1 MAATVQSETREFQ
14 AETKQLLDLVIHSL
28 YTNKDIFL
36 RELISNASDALDR
49 IRFESLTTPDLLGD
63 SESLEI
69 RLDVDM
75 TARSL
80 SVSDNGIGM
89 SREEVISNIGS
100 IAKSG
105 TRELA
110 EKLKQAEGG
119 QAPLDLIG
127 NFGVGFYSAFMVADR
142 VVVESVRAGESEA
155 TRWESQA
162 DGAYTIGPG
171 THQSRGTVVT
181 LHLKPPDPEA
191 GIQDYTDEWTLE
203 NIVKRYSD
211 FVNYPIRHKV
221 TREKKE
227 TDEKRPASWAPRSRR
242 SVRGQMRL
250 GLQPQRAQ
258 RRRSRK

>member
-1 MAATVQSETREFQ
+1 MAATIPTETREFQ

-49 IRFESLTTPDLLGD
+49 IRFESLTAPDLLED

-69 RLDVDM
+69 RLDTDIA
-75 TARSL
+75 ARTL

-110 EKLKQAEGG
+110 QKLKEARGG

-142 VVVESVRAGESEA
+142 VVVETVRAGESEA
-155 TRWESQA
+155 TRWESRA
-162 DGAYTIGPG
+162 DGTYTISAG
-171 THQSRGTVVT
+171 TRRSRGTVVT

-203 NIVKRYSD
+203 SIVKKSLKLKGREAAYLPAIN
-211 FVNYPIRHKV
+211 VATIRAAAAQL
-221 TREKKE
+221 
-227 TDEKRPASWAPRSRR
+227 AS
-242 SVRGQMRL
+242 
-250 GLQPQRAQ
+250 
-258 RRRSRK
+258 